1 MKRSML
7 SCEPTRRHVLVLSLA
22 RALSLS
28 ITLCMCTDMSWI
40 ETNWLMCQIDN
51 PAQVGL
57 VTPRV
62 IESRVGNNR
71 GDAPG
76 QTVMTALLS

>member
-1 MKRSML
+1 
-7 SCEPTRRHVLVLSLA
+7 
-22 RALSLS
+22 
-28 ITLCMCTDMSWI
+28 MCTDMSWI
-40 ETNWLMCQIDN
+40 ETNWLMCQMDN